1 MKVNIKSRAKS
12 VRPTFANVTA
22 LMALVLVMS
31 SVAWAAS
38 LPRNS
43 VGTAQIKRNGVTTT
57 DIRNRAVTRS
67 KIRNNAINGSKVS
80 SNSLTGSDI
89 NESTLGKVPSAGTSD
104 TVGTSFGPIT
114 IRTQSSASVATIAAA
129 RAAAAEVPM
138 LTRGQL
144 TFYAKCFVD
153 SATNILYGEVI
164 VRTSAN
170 GAVTLSTEDI
180 QDGDP
185 TFLDTGTLEPDRR
198 VDSTNTALNTA
209 DFGGDD
215 RATVI
220 GADGVGVLL
229 QTTTWLRNGTIAG
242 VSPLLAGS
250 QQCVM
255 QMTGVNTAL

>member
-1 MKVNIKSRAKS
+1 MKLNLTRRAKS

-38 LPRNS
+38 LPKNS
-43 VGTAQIKRNGVTTT
+43 VGTKQIKK
-57 DIRNRAVTRS
+57 RAVTS
-67 KIRNNAINGSKVS
+67 AKIRTNAVTGSKVKA
-80 SNSLTGSDI
+80 NSLTGSDI
-89 NESTLGKVPSAGTSD
+89 NEATLGKVPSAGTAD

-114 IRTQSSASVATIAAA
+114 VRIQSSASVATEAAA

-153 SATNILYGEVI
+153 SATNTLYGEII

-170 GAVTLSTEDI
+170 GAVALSTEDTL
-180 QDGDP
+180 DGDP
-185 TFLDTGTLEPDRR
+185 AFLDTGTLEPDRR
-198 VDSTNTALNTA
+198 VDSTSAGLNTA
-209 DFGGDD
+209 NFGGDD

-229 QTTTWLRNGTIAG
+229 QTTSWLRNGTIAG
-242 VSPLLAGS
+242 TSPLLAGS
-250 QQCVM
+250 QQCVL